1 MKKILLATAISTGL
15 ASAAIAGSAEPVV
28 IADPVVSAPTIQ
40 DWSGAYAGIFASAAS
55 GNASLIFN
63 TKNEDGHF
71 WEMDHE
77 LTGNLAGAR
86 IGYDFQA
93 GNWVIGGFAEFA
105 AGEITGS
112 RLNPQDESN
121 FIGVEGNESGG
132 PPVEFTTM
140 IDQVSSIQ
148 ARVGQVLSN
157 GGLVYGHGGF
167 ASANVTLSGEGGPAN
182 SFDTQSGSANGTV
195 FGIGYEQHFSDNMTY
210 FIDYSMFNLSTSN
223 LYLIED
229 GGDYKGGVNNH
240 GRDLNVISAGVN
252 FTFN

>member
-1 MKKILLATAISTGL
+1 MAF
-15 ASAAIAGSAEPVV
+15 AGSIEPVV
-28 IADPVVSAPTIQ
+28 MADPVVIGPVAAS
-40 DWSGAYAGIFASAAS
+40 DWGGAYVGIFAGVAS

-77 LTGNLAGAR
+77 LTGNVAGAR
-86 IGYDFQA
+86 IGYDVQA
-93 GNWVIGGFAEFA
+93 GSWVIGGFAEYA

-121 FIGVEGNESGG
+121 FIGVEGNEAGG
-132 PPVEFTTM
+132 PPVEFTTS

-148 ARVGQVLSN
+148 VRVGQVLGN
-157 GGLVYGHGGF
+157 GGLLYGHGGL
-167 ASANVTLSGEGGPAN
+167 ATANVTLSGSGGPAN
-182 SFDTQSGSANGTV
+182 SFETQTGSASGTV
-195 FGIGYEQHFSDNMTY
+195 FGVGYEQHFSDSMTY
-210 FIDYSMFNLSTSN
+210 FIDYSMVNLSSSN

-229 GGDYKGGVNNH
+229 SGDYKGGVNNQ
-240 GRDLNVISAGVN
+240 GRDLSVISVGVN